1 LLLCILISHFLEYVS
16 PIFGSPAQLVE
27 MSFPEIGL
35 SVEGYSLLLIIKQ
48 ICAKSRVAVA
58 ILLSLARIIL
68 VA

>member
-1 LLLCILISHFLEYVS
+1 
-16 PIFGSPAQLVE
+16 

-35 SVEGYSLLLIIKQ
+35 SVEGYSLLLVIKK

-68 VA
+68 LA